1 MKGSSGFAGEI
12 GHMTVNPNG
21 HACNCG
27 NRGCWETEVGRDAI
41 LRAAGTSIAESSVSE
56 VVRAAKAGDTKA
68 LAGLEEIADWVG
80 IGLANLLNMIDPDVI
95 VLGGHLAEIYPVV
108 SRQVE
113 ARITRSR
120 PLFETRARIALPAL
134 PLGSTIVG
142 AAEVAFT
149 ALLNDPLNEMERSL
163 ALVAS

>member
-1 MKGSSGFAGEI
+1 
-12 GHMTVNPNG
+12 
-21 HACNCG
+21 
-27 NRGCWETEVGRDAI
+27 

-80 IGLANLLNMIDPDVI
+80 IGLSNLLNMIDPDVI

-108 SRQVE
+108 DRQVE